1 MAYANSK
8 PLYPVQAGGPNP
20 LHFRGLT
27 LGRLGNFEG
36 GPYDNI
42 HSVLYEHRIDDPE
55 HIQIESWS
63 SPGTTKTPFQ
73 EAIKQKFKPAKK
85 GDHFGPSWSQSVSF
99 IYYRV
104 PVTEALIL
112 NTKRDTCS
120 HWFRITINLPSAW
133 ANADRVQLEW
143 DPGCEAMVYD
153 TEGLTLQGITGG
165 FGVERHI
172 EFILD
177 PKKRSSTYRLYIE
190 GPLLGCAYMPIQKV
204 ACNAMFGESLTADY
218 FAHRAEQTRSLPNA
232 GNGTP
237 DNNDPP
243 DNSRMF
249 QLATADLVVPRM
261 DAWQLRWDFRTMND
275 LAHALPEN
283 SPLGNKCLEVCNAI
297 MNTFKADELSTI
309 AKCRKL
315 AEKVFGQGWE
325 ELGHKIFKG
334 DPADAMTWGIGNC
347 HIDTAWLWPY
357 SATRQ
362 KTARSWSTQ
371 LDLMDRYPEYTFVAS
386 QAQQFKWLEED
397 HPLLFQKIKGRVE
410 SGEFQPIGAAWVECD
425 TNMPSGEALCRQFL
439 YGQRYYKSRFGKYT
453 RTFWLPDSF
462 GYSSQLPQLCRL
474 AGCDFFFTQ
483 KLSWSQFNAPVH
495 TSFKWVGQDGSQVL
509 THMTPVNTYTAQ
521 ASVDDVR
528 NSINNHKSLQSGAAT
543 GLLAFGNGDGGGG
556 PLSHMLENLR
566 RCRAVADHSGEL
578 PKVTMGKTVDLFYED
593 ILNKSEGGATLPT
606 WNGELYLELHRGT
619 ATSHGSIKKGNRKS
633 EILLREVEY
642 AATLASVWGAT
653 KKGYSYPKDKIDPL
667 WEGVLLNQFHDVL
680 PGSGIAL
687 IYEDAEKIYAETAE
701 KGGALLEEAL
711 RVLLPGSVRAD
722 DVNAEGDELVAVN
735 TTNFARRDLVK
746 IPLAGA
752 RALADAAIQ
761 LSHDGAAY
769 VLFENDGAQPLSST
783 TSIEA
788 LNLVPAR
795 ARAVGSDYVLS
806 NSQLRVTVNKKG
818 RITSLIDVELNRE
831 LIDEGKTAGF
841 VIFEDR
847 PLNWDAWDID
857 VFHLETKEDVDAS
870 SVEVLEDGPMRAS
883 IVATYHVGKSK
894 VKATISLDAIAPVA
908 KKDALS
914 LVRFDTEVMWFEKH
928 RFLKWEVPLA
938 ISSEYAT
945 YENQFGVCQRP
956 TTRNTTWDRAKFEVV
971 GHKFADLSEFG
982 YGVALLND
990 CKYGYACEGNV
1001 LRLSLLRA
1009 PTSPD
1014 PHTDEGHHA
1023 FSFALQPHRGSFV
1036 ESDVP
1041 VAGWLFN
1048 QPPQVRR
1055 MPRVSLQAALARD
1068 AVPQPFK
1075 LEGTRNIMLDTIK
1088 RGEEDHFT
1096 GKGST
1101 TEPQTVVLRFYEAF
1115 GGHGQVD
1122 VVSPLTIESATICD
1136 LLERDLEDV
1145 EVVQSLKGGKNMSSF
1160 KLKFRGFQVVSVK
1173 VTLATSSGGGKEE
1186 LKGSKRD
1193 DQWLAL

>member
-1 MAYANSK
+1 MASYANSK
-8 PLYPVQAGGPNP
+8 PLYPVQAEGPKP

-27 LGRLGNFEG
+27 LGRLEHFEG
-36 GPYDNI
+36 GPYNNI

-63 SPGTTKTPFQ
+63 SPGRTKTPFK
-73 EAIKQKFKPAKK
+73 EAIEQKYKPAKK
-85 GDHFGPSWSQSVSF
+85 GDHFGPSWSH
-99 IYYRV
+99 
-104 PVTEALIL
+104 
-112 NTKRDTCS
+112 
-120 HWFRITINLPSAW
+120 HWFRVTINLPRSW
-133 ANADRVQLEW
+133 ADAERVQLEW

-165 FGVERHI
+165 FGVDRHI
-172 EFILD
+172 DFILD
-177 PKKRSSTYRLYIE
+177 PKKRNSTYKIYIE
-190 GPLLGCAYMPIQKV
+190 V
-204 ACNAMFGESLTADY
+204 ACNAMFG
-218 FAHRAEQTRSLPNA
+218 
-232 GNGTP
+232 NGKP
-237 DNNDPP
+237 EVNDPP

-261 DAWQLRWDFRTMND
+261 NAWQLRWDFRTMND
-275 LAHALPEN
+275 LARALPEN

-297 MNTFKADELSTI
+297 MNTFKADDLSTI

-397 HPLLFQKIKGRVE
+397 YPLLFQKIKGRVE
-410 SGEFQPIGAAWVECD
+410 SGKFQPIGAAWVECD

-439 YGQRYYKSRFGKYT
+439 YGQRYYKSRFGEYT

-495 TSFKWVGQDGSQVL
+495 TSFKWVGQDGSQIL

-521 ASVDDVR
+521 ASVGDVR

-593 ILNKSEGGATLPT
+593 ILNKSEGGTTLPT

-642 AATLASVWGAT
+642 AATLASVWKST
-653 KKGYSYPKDKIDPL
+653 KNGYSYPKDTIDPL

-680 PGSGIAL
+680 PGSGISL

-722 DVNAEGDELVAVN
+722 DANAEGDELVAVN

-769 VLFENDGAQPLSST
+769 VLFENDGAQPLSSA

-788 LNLVPAR
+788 LNLGPAR

-806 NSQLRVTVNKKG
+806 NSQLKVTVNKKG
-818 RITSLIDVELNRE
+818 RITSLIDIELNRE
-831 LIDEGKTAGF
+831 LIDEGKAAGF

-847 PLNWDAWDID
+847 PLNWDAWDVD

-870 SVEVLEDGPMRAS
+870 SVEVLEDGPMRAA
-883 IVATYHVGKSK
+883 IVATYHFGKSK

-908 KKDALS
+908 KQDALS
-914 LVRFDTEVMWFEKH
+914 LVRFELEVVWYEKH

-1009 PTSPD
+1009 PTVPD
-1014 PHTDEGHHA
+1014 AHTDEGYHA
-1023 FSFALQPHRGSFV
+1023 FSFALLAHRGSFV

-1041 VAGWLFN
+1041 IAGWLFN

-1055 MPRVSLQAALARD
+1055 MPRVAFQAALARD

-1088 RGEEDHFT
+1088 RGEEDHFG
-1096 GKGST
+1096 GKGSA
-1101 TEPQTVVLRFYEAF
+1101 PQTVVLRFYEAF

-1122 VVSPLTIESATICD
+1122 VISPLAIESATICD
-1136 LLERDLEDV
+1136 ILERDLEDV
-1145 EVVQSLKGGKNMSSF
+1145 EVVQLLKSGKGMSSF

-1173 VTLATSSGGGKEE
+1173 VTLATSGGKKDEM
-1186 LKGSKRD
+1186 KGSKRD
-1193 DQWLAL
+1193 EQWLAL